1 MNVPAAQWQH
11 TLSINIIHWGWTP
24 SKSRC
29 IGGGIHMIGVG
40 RVFSRQTRGQ
50 ACVEREHTVA
60 AYTQA

>member
-50 ACVEREHTVA
+50 PCVER
-60 AYTQA
+60 